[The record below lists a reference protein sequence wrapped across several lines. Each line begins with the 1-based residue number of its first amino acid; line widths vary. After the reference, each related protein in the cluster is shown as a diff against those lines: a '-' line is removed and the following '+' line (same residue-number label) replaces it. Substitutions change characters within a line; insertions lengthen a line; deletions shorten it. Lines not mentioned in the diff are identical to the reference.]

1 MINPDALK
9 LVPTP
14 MTELFKKSVG
24 EKTNR
29 WGKPHPY

>member
-24 EKTNR
+24 EKKPDE
-29 WGKPHPY
+29 GQPHPY